1 MLILHRA
8 AWVQQSQVGVHLLNI
23 LPLKT
28 HNIASAVLL
37 LRAGKNLPG
46 FKERFGNSVVN
57 TLIISLRSGIRDQ
70 IETYNRFKP

>member
-1 MLILHRA
+1 MTGEVSSWLVCLHHA
-8 AWVQQSQVGVHLLNI
+8 DSAPCCLGATLPGGVHLFNV

-46 FKERFGNSVVN
+46 FKERGYVVRNSSVRC
-57 TLIISLRSGIRDQ
+57 SMS
-70 IETYNRFKP
+70 